1 MLRLTMCTEEYLMLG
16 DDIKIVF
23 LGGTGKHLRIL
34 IDAPKEVNIVR
45 SSVIEKKFTDPEIRA
60 KLPKYYAEPEHPE
73 KYKKKSIVIAGEGVP
88 RKPRSGKAQR
98 QQ

>member
-1 MLRLTMCTEEYLMLG
+1 MLRLTMSTEEYLMLG

-23 LGGTGKHLRIL
+23 LGGTGKHLRIM

-45 SSVIEKKFTDPEIRA
+45 SSVIEKQFTDPEIRA

-73 KYKKKSIVIAGEGVP
+73 KYKKKKIVITGEGIPKSP
-88 RKPRSGKAQR
+88 RNR
-98 QQ
+98 QTKSLH